1 MLLHAPLLLV
11 LIPGSRTRS
20 RVKLAPFTSKDK
32 NPLANL
38 SMVKEIIL
46 FLLIRTT
53 QLVPTQRAST
63 NWLWDIQVSD
73 QIAVGQCMLKMNVI
87 LQSNLFN
94 TESKGTE
101 PIVRFTEVSVNYR
114 GRECIFFLAFLGV
127 KRTGGRERGG
137 RPIDLIISI
146 PYWDVTQYL
155 GEIFCSVFQVFPS
168 FLRFLRFETQKNLH
182 VSPLLY
188 YTYVCTRWDTQ
199 KKIKSVC
206 SKSKTLTQFTSLWWG
221 SKKLAQTVF
230 SLLFFLTSH
239 ETLLYH
245 WATCKEH
252 NTKAQL
258 MFCQPFIVLKWML
271 RTC

>member
-1 MLLHAPLLLV
+1 MLLHAPLLSV

-20 RVKLAPFTSKDK
+20 RVKLAPFNSKDK

-38 SMVKEIIL
+38 SMVNEIIQ

-53 QLVPTQRAST
+53 QLVPTQWAST

-87 LQSNLFN
+87 LKSNLFN

-114 GRECIFFLAFLGV
+114 GRECIFFFLHFWEQRGRV
-127 KRTGGRERGG
+127 GGGGG

-146 PYWDVTQYL
+146 PYWDVTLYL

-168 FLRFLRFETQKNLH
+168 FLRFETQKNVH
-182 VSPLLY
+182 VLFISI
-188 YTYVCTRWDTQ
+188 
-199 KKIKSVC
+199 KKGK
-206 SKSKTLTQFTSLWWG
+206 
-221 SKKLAQTVF
+221 
-230 SLLFFLTSH
+230 
-239 ETLLYH
+239 
-245 WATCKEH
+245 CK
-252 NTKAQL
+252 
-258 MFCQPFIVLKWML
+258 
-271 RTC
+271 

>member
-1 MLLHAPLLLV
+1 MLLHAPLLSV

-38 SMVKEIIL
+38 SMVNEIIQ

-53 QLVPTQRAST
+53 QLVPTQWAST

-114 GRECIFFLAFLGV
+114 GRECIFCFFAFLGA
-127 KRTGGRERGG
+127 KRTGGRGG
-137 RPIDLIISI
+137 GTPNRSHYQYPVLRCDPVFGWNFLLSI
-146 PYWDVTQYL
+146 P
-155 GEIFCSVFQVFPS
+155 GFPQ
-168 FLRFLRFETQKNLH
+168 F
-182 VSPLLY
+182 SPFRNPEE
-188 YTYVCTRWDTQ
+188 CPRSIH
-199 KKIKSVC
+199 K
-206 SKSKTLTQFTSLWWG
+206 
-221 SKKLAQTVF
+221 
-230 SLLFFLTSH
+230 H
-239 ETLLYH
+239 
-245 WATCKEH
+245 
-252 NTKAQL
+252 
-258 MFCQPFIVLKWML
+258 
-271 RTC
+271 